1 MRQLCLLLF
10 IFCIKISAQTEVKG
24 FVIPVERQQTFKANI
39 ILLDENNEIETFG
52 FSDKTGSF
60 SVFTDKLGT
69 FKLQI
74 KAFNFNSKEIDYS
87 SPRKWDSKFSWKK
100 PIKFT
105 ICHREENSIR
115 SLSSRLS

>member
-1 MRQLCLLLF
+1 MSRTR
-10 IFCIKISAQTEVKG
+10 IVKG
-24 FVIPVERQQTFKANI
+24 KITEIIGGDLRYYSETDIVESAA
-39 ILLDENNEIETFG
+39 E
-52 FSDKTGSF
+52 
-60 SVFTDKLGT
+60 V
-69 FKLQI
+69 
-74 KAFNFNSKEIDYS
+74 YS